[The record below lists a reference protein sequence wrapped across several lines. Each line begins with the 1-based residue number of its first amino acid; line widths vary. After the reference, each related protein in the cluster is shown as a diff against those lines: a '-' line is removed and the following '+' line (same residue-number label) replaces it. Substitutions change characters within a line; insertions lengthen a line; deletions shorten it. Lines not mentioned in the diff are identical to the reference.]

1 MKARNTATFGLLVA
15 FLVAGINTTGS
26 AKLLQPNAQNSTS
39 PAASAPVAPELAAA
53 DQKVS
58 KAKEQWDT
66 ARKQLEAAR
75 ALVKAAEA
83 DFKAAR
89 AAREAL
95 ALQLKADGLA
105 GASGLKQIA
114 AQTPTVSS
122 DASQPRLTS
131 APVAQPAQPVQ
142 PTAQVQQEAPA
153 NTQAADFNSEA
164 AQGDAPQLR

>member
-1 MKARNTATFGLLVA
+1 MKARKTATFGLLVA
-15 FLVAGINTTGS
+15 FLVAGTNTAGG
-26 AKLLQPNAQNSTS
+26 AKLLQPNGQNNAS

-53 DQKVS
+53 DQKVT

-66 ARKQLEAAR
+66 AKKQLEAAR

-114 AQTPTVSS
+114 AQTPTVNAE
-122 DASQPRLTS
+122 ASQPRLTV
-131 APVAQPAQPVQ
+131 APVAQPV
-142 PTAQVQQEAPA
+142 
-153 NTQAADFNSEA
+153 QAA
-164 AQGDAPQLR
+164 QTAPQV